1 MAQFTKNTNYILV
14 NFVLSYSFNYSAV
27 SLDKLKLS
35 KRLHTSMNDLG
46 YFTAKEIQLKSLS
59 RIVGGHSVIGIA
71 PEGAGK
77 TTTYVLG
84 VLMRLKYTQDEAPKV
99 LILAPNEE
107 RIAEIIDR
115 FLTISQNKNLHIM
128 GLKTSGSIEEEIED
142 LVRGVDIVVAT
153 PNRARAVYL
162 KLGLNLNRIQTFI
175 IDDAEE
181 IVKQGM
187 QTTVRELAQSC
198 GKVQYLAFSTVEHE
212 KLHLMIDDFMPF
224 ATLIEVEELAEETT
238 DTHELLLYQVP
249 NFTTK
254 INLLN
259 ALMRDDDVFDKAVVF
274 VNSRLTAHNLMERL
288 HVPKG
293 EAAVL
298 QPFFHDD
305 LGFDDIHD
313 FKQTSACRIL
323 VIANEGNSNLDLSG
337 IPFIFHF
344 EIPENRDVFVQH
356 VLKTSNDETLA
367 ITFATDIELPELK
380 KIEQSLGKKIPSM
393 PLPDDLIIYRPSDNP
408 KKKNEGEESQ
418 DGAFHK
424 KKESNSKTYNYGS
437 GVKAKMTMKNKK
449 R

>member
-1 MAQFTKNTNYILV
+1 
-14 NFVLSYSFNYSAV
+14 
-27 SLDKLKLS
+27 
-35 KRLHTSMNDLG
+35 MNDLG

-59 RIVGGHSVIGIA
+59 RITGGHSIIGIA

-107 RIAEIIDR
+107 RVSEIVDR
-115 FLTISQNKNLHIM
+115 FLTISKNKDLHIM
-128 GLKTSGSIEEEIED
+128 GLKTSGSMEEEIEG

-187 QTTVRELAQSC
+187 QTPVRELAQSC

-224 ATLIEVEELAEETT
+224 ATLIEVEELGEETAE
-238 DTHELLLYQVP
+238 THELMLYQVP

-259 ALMRDDDVFDKAVVF
+259 LLMRDDDVFNKVVVF
-274 VNSRLTAHNLMERL
+274 VNSRLTAQKLSQNL
-288 HVPKG
+288 HAKKG
-293 EAAVL
+293 EVTVL
-298 QPFFHDD
+298 HPLFHDD
-305 LGFDDIHD
+305 EGIDDIDD
-313 FKQTSACRIL
+313 FKQIPECRIL
-323 VIANEGNSNLDLSG
+323 IIANEGTNDIDLSG
-337 IPFIFHF
+337 VPFIFHF
-344 EIPENRDVFVQH
+344 EIPENRDVFVKH
-356 VLKTSNDETLA
+356 IVKISNDEVIA

-380 KIEQSLGKKIPSM
+380 KIEQSLGKNIPVI
-393 PLPDDLIIYRPSDNP
+393 PLPADLLIYHPSNNP
-408 KKKNEGEESQ
+408 KEKNEVDESRG
-418 DGAFHK
+418 GAFHK
-424 KKESNSKTYNYGS
+424 KKENNRKTSNYGG

>member
-1 MAQFTKNTNYILV
+1 
-14 NFVLSYSFNYSAV
+14 
-27 SLDKLKLS
+27 
-35 KRLHTSMNDLG
+35 MNDLG

-59 RIVGGHSVIGIA
+59 RIVGGHDIIAIA
-71 PEGAGK
+71 PEGGGK

-107 RIAEIIDR
+107 KIAEIVDR
-115 FLTISQNKNLHIM
+115 FLTISKNKNLHIM
-128 GLKTSGSIEEEIED
+128 GLKAGGSMEEEIAE
-142 LVRGVDIVVAT
+142 LVLGVDIVVAT
-153 PNRARAVYL
+153 PSRARAVYL

-212 KLHLMIDDFMPF
+212 KLHLMIDPFMPF
-224 ATLIEVEELAEETT
+224 ATVIEVEELGEKALE
-238 DTHELLLYQVP
+238 THELMLYQVP

-259 ALMRDDDVFDKAVVF
+259 ALMADDDVFDKVVVF
-274 VNSRLTAHNLMERL
+274 VNSRLTAQKLSESL
-288 HVPKG
+288 HAKKG
-293 EAAVL
+293 EVAVL
-298 QPFFHDD
+298 HPFFHEDS
-305 LGFDDIHD
+305 GIDDIHD
-313 FKQTSACRIL
+313 FKQIPECRIL
-323 VIANEGNSNLDLSG
+323 IIANEGTKNIDLSG

-344 EIPENRDVFVQH
+344 EIPENRDVYVQH
-356 VLKTSNDETLA
+356 VLKTSDDEALA

-380 KIEQSLGKKIPSM
+380 KIEQSLGKKIPVM
-393 PLPDDLIIYRPSDNP
+393 PLPDDLTIYRPSDNP
-408 KKKNEGEESQ
+408 KEKNETDESQ
-418 DGAFHK
+418 GGAFHK
-424 KKESNSKTYNYGS
+424 KKASNSKTYNIGA

>member
-1 MAQFTKNTNYILV
+1 
-14 NFVLSYSFNYSAV
+14 
-27 SLDKLKLS
+27 
-35 KRLHTSMNDLG
+35 MNDLG
-46 YFTAKEIQLKSLS
+46 YFTPKEIQSKSLS
-59 RIVGGHSVIGIA
+59 RIIGGHSIIGIA

-107 RIAEIIDR
+107 KIAEIVDR
-115 FLTISQNKNLHIM
+115 FLTISKNRDLHIM

-153 PNRARAVYL
+153 PNRARAMYL

-187 QTTVRELAQSC
+187 QTPVRELAQSC

-212 KLHLMIDDFMPF
+212 KLHFMIDDFMPL
-224 ATLIEVEELAEETT
+224 ATLVEAEELSEKTT
-238 DTHELLLYQVP
+238 ETHELMLYQVP

-259 ALMRDDDVFDKAVVF
+259 VLMRDDDVFDKVVIF
-274 VNSRLTAHNLMERL
+274 VNSRLTAQKLSQSL
-288 HVPKG
+288 HAKNG
-293 EAAVL
+293 EVAVL
-298 QPFFHDD
+298 HPLFHDD
-305 LGFDDIHD
+305 AGIDDISD
-313 FKQTSACRIL
+313 FKQIPECRIL
-323 VIANEGNSNLDLSG
+323 IIANEGTNDIDLSG

-344 EIPENRDVFVQH
+344 EVPEATEVFVRH
-356 VLKTSNDETLA
+356 VEKTADDEVIA
-367 ITFATDIELPELK
+367 ITFATDIELPEFK
-380 KIEQSLGKKIPSM
+380 KIEQSLGKKIPVM
-393 PLPDDLIIYRPSDNP
+393 PLPEDLIIYRPSNNP
-408 KKKNEGEESQ
+408 KEKNQVDESQ
-418 DGAFHK
+418 GGAFHK
-424 KKESNSKTYNYGS
+424 KKESNSKTYNLGA

>member
-1 MAQFTKNTNYILV
+1 
-14 NFVLSYSFNYSAV
+14 
-27 SLDKLKLS
+27 
-35 KRLHTSMNDLG
+35 MNDLG
-46 YFTAKEIQLKSLS
+46 YFTAKEFQLKSLS
-59 RIVGGHSVIGIA
+59 RIIGGHSIIGIA

-107 RIAEIIDR
+107 RIAEIVDR
-115 FLTISQNKNLHIM
+115 FLTISKNKNLHIM
-128 GLKTSGSIEEEIED
+128 GLKTSGSMEEEIED
-142 LVRGVDIVVAT
+142 LVLGVDIVVAT

-224 ATLIEVEELAEETT
+224 ATLVEVEELGEKTT
-238 DTHELLLYQVP
+238 ETHELMLYQVP

-259 ALMRDDDVFDKAVVF
+259 LLMRDDDVFDKVVVF
-274 VNSRLTAHNLMERL
+274 VNSRLTAHKLSQNL
-288 HVPKG
+288 HAKKG
-293 EAAVL
+293 EVAVL
-298 QPFFHDD
+298 HPLFHDD
-305 LGFDDIHD
+305 AGFDNIQD
-313 FKQTSACRIL
+313 FKQIPECRIL
-323 VIANEGNSNLDLSG
+323 IIANEGSNDIDLSG

-356 VLKTSNDETLA
+356 VVKASNDDVIA

-380 KIEQSLGKKIPSM
+380 KIEQFLGEKIPVM
-393 PLPDDLIIYRPSDNP
+393 PLPDDLIIYHPSNNS
-408 KKKNEGEESQ
+408 KEKNEEDESQ
-418 DGAFHK
+418 GGAFHK
-424 KKESNSKTYNYGS
+424 KKESNSKTYNYGA
-437 GVKAKMTMKNKK
+437 GVKAKITMKNKK

>member
-1 MAQFTKNTNYILV
+1 M
-14 NFVLSYSFNYSAV
+14 
-27 SLDKLKLS
+27 SLEKLKLS
-35 KRLHTSMNDLG
+35 KRLHASMRDLG
-46 YFTAKEIQLKSLS
+46 YVTAKVIQLKSLS
-59 RIVGGHSVIGIA
+59 RIIGGHNIIGIA

-99 LILAPNEE
+99 LVLAPNEE
-107 RIAEIIDR
+107 RIAEIVDR
-115 FLTISQNKNLHIM
+115 FVTISNNKDLYIK
-128 GLKTSGSIEEEIED
+128 GLKTNGSMEEEIED

-212 KLHLMIDDFMPF
+212 KLHLMIDGFMPF
-224 ATLIEVEELAEETT
+224 ATVIEVEELAENTIE
-238 DTHELLLYQVP
+238 THELMLYQVP

-259 ALMRDDDVFDKAVVF
+259 LLMNDDEVFDKVVVF
-274 VNSRLTAHNLMERL
+274 VNSRLTAQKLGQSL
-288 HVPKG
+288 HVKKG
-293 EAAVL
+293 EVAV
-298 QPFFHDD
+298 
-305 LGFDDIHD
+305 GIDDIND
-313 FKQTSACRIL
+313 FKQIPECRIRI
-323 VIANEGNSNLDLSG
+323 VANEDTNDIDLSG

-344 EIPENRDVFVQH
+344 EIPGNRADFLQH
-356 VLKTSNDETLA
+356 IVKTSNDEVIA

-380 KIEQSLGKKIPSM
+380 KIEQSLGKKIPVI
-393 PLPDDLIIYRPSDNP
+393 PLPDDLIIYRPSSNP
-408 KKKNEGEESQ
+408 KEKNEVDESQ
-418 DGAFHK
+418 GGAFHK
-424 KKESNSKTYNYGS
+424 KKESNSKTYNYG
-437 GVKAKMTMKNKK
+437 GGAKAKMTMKNKK

>member
-1 MAQFTKNTNYILV
+1 
-14 NFVLSYSFNYSAV
+14 
-27 SLDKLKLS
+27 
-35 KRLHTSMNDLG
+35 MNDLG
-46 YFTAKEIQLKSLS
+46 YFTAKEFQLKSLT
-59 RIVGGHSVIGIA
+59 RIVGGHSIIGIA

-99 LILAPNEE
+99 LILAPNEDK
-107 RIAEIIDR
+107 ITEIIDR
-115 FLTISQNKNLHIM
+115 FHTISKNKNLHIM
-128 GLKTSGSIEEEIED
+128 GLKTSGGMEEEIED

-153 PNRARAVYL
+153 PTRARAVYL

-212 KLHLMIDDFMPF
+212 KLHVMIDGFMPF
-224 ATLIEVEELAEETT
+224 APVIEVEELGEETMQT
-238 DTHELLLYQVP
+238 QELALYEVP

-259 ALMRDDDVFDKAVVF
+259 LLMRDADVFDKVVLF
-274 VNSRLTAHNLMERL
+274 VNSRLTAHNLIQRL
-288 HVPKG
+288 HVQKG
-293 EAAVL
+293 EAAL
-298 QPFFHDD
+298 LHPFFHDD
-305 LGFDDIHD
+305 LGFDNIQE
-313 FKQTSACRIL
+313 FKQTPECRIL
-323 VIANEGNSNLDLSG
+323 IVANEGGGPIDLSG

-344 EIPENRDVFVQH
+344 EIPEKTDVFAQH
-356 VLKTSNDETLA
+356 VLKTSDDEAMA

-380 KIEQSLGKKIPSM
+380 KIEQLLGKKIPSI
-393 PLPDDLIIYRPSDNP
+393 PLPDDLIIYRPSDNA
-408 KKKNEGEESQ
+408 KEKNEVDDSRG
-418 DGAFHK
+418 GAFHA
-424 KKESNSKTYNYGS
+424 KKESNSKTHNYGS
-437 GVKAKMTMKNKK
+437 GVKAKMTKRNKK

>member
-1 MAQFTKNTNYILV
+1 M
-14 NFVLSYSFNYSAV
+14 

-35 KRLHTSMNDLG
+35 KRLHASMNDLG
-46 YFTAKEIQLKSLS
+46 YFTAKEFQLKSLS
-59 RIVGGHSVIGIA
+59 RIIGGHNIIGVA

-115 FLTISQNKNLHIM
+115 FLTISNNKNLHIM
-128 GLKTSGSIEEEIED
+128 GLKTSGSMEEEIED

-224 ATLIEVEELAEETT
+224 ATLVEVEELGEKKAE
-238 DTHELLLYQVP
+238 THELMLYQVP

-259 ALMRDDDVFDKAVVF
+259 LLMRDDDVFDKVVVF
-274 VNSRLTAHNLMERL
+274 VNSRLTAQKLSQNL
-288 HVPKG
+288 HAKKG
-293 EAAVL
+293 EVAVL
-298 QPFFHDD
+298 HPLFHDD
-305 LGFDDIHD
+305 VGIDDIHD
-313 FKQTSACRIL
+313 FKQIPECRIL
-323 VIANEGNSNLDLSG
+323 IIANEGTNDIDLSG

-356 VLKTSNDETLA
+356 VVKTSNNDVIA

-380 KIEQSLGKKIPSM
+380 KIEQFLGEKIPVM
-393 PLPDDLIIYRPSDNP
+393 PLPEDLIIYRPSNNP
-408 KKKNEGEESQ
+408 KEKNEMDESQ
-418 DGAFHK
+418 GGAFHK
-424 KKESNSKTYNYGS
+424 KKESNSKTYNYGG
-437 GVKAKMTMKNKK
+437 GVKAKITMKNKK
-449 R
+449 K

>member
-1 MAQFTKNTNYILV
+1 
-14 NFVLSYSFNYSAV
+14 
-27 SLDKLKLS
+27 
-35 KRLHTSMNDLG
+35 MNDLG

-59 RIVGGHSVIGIA
+59 RIIGGHSIIGIA

-84 VLMRLKYTQDEAPKV
+84 VLMRLKYTEDEAPKV
-99 LILAPNEE
+99 LILAPNDE
-107 RIAEIIDR
+107 RITEIVDR
-115 FLTISQNKNLHIM
+115 FLAISKNKNLHIM
-128 GLKTSGSIEEEIED
+128 GLKTSGSMEEEIED

-187 QTTVRELAQSC
+187 QTRVRELAQSC

-224 ATLIEVEELAEETT
+224 ATLVEVEELGEKTT
-238 DTHELLLYQVP
+238 ETHELMLYQVP

-259 ALMRDDDVFDKAVVF
+259 LLMRDDDVFDKVVVF
-274 VNSRLTAHNLMERL
+274 VNTRLTAQKLSQSL
-288 HVPKG
+288 HAKKG
-293 EAAVL
+293 EVAVL
-298 QPFFHDD
+298 LPMLHDD
-305 LGFDDIHD
+305 AGFDDIND
-313 FKQTSACRIL
+313 FKKDPECRIL
-323 VIANEGNSNLDLSG
+323 IIANESSNDIDLSR
-337 IPFIFHF
+337 IPFVFHF

-356 VLKTSNDETLA
+356 IIKTSNDEVMA

-380 KIEQSLGKKIPSM
+380 KIEQSLGKKIPIM
-393 PLPDDLIIYRPSDNP
+393 PTPDDLVIYQPSTNP
-408 KKKNEGEESQ
+408 KEKNEVDESKG
-418 DGAFHK
+418 GAFHK
-424 KKESNSKTYNYGS
+424 KKASNNKTYNYGG

>member
-1 MAQFTKNTNYILV
+1 
-14 NFVLSYSFNYSAV
+14 
-27 SLDKLKLS
+27 
-35 KRLHTSMNDLG
+35 MNDLG
-46 YFTAKEIQLKSLS
+46 YITAKEFQLRALS
-59 RIVGGHSVIGIA
+59 RIIGGHSLIGIA

-77 TTTYVLG
+77 TTSYVLG

-99 LILAPNEE
+99 LILAPDEE
-107 RIAEIIDR
+107 RIAEIVDS

-128 GLKTSGSIEEEIED
+128 GLKTSGGMEEEIED

-153 PNRARAVYL
+153 PPRARAVYL

-224 ATLIEVEELAEETT
+224 AAVVEVEELAEMPVE
-238 DTHELLLYQVP
+238 THELMLYQVP

-259 ALMRDDDVFDKAVVF
+259 RLLEDKDVFDKVVVF
-274 VNSRLTAHNLMERL
+274 VNSRLTAQKLSESL
-288 HVPKG
+288 HAKKG
-293 EAAVL
+293 EVSVL
-298 QPFFHDD
+298 HPLFHDAS
-305 LGFDDIHD
+305 GMDDIHD
-313 FKQTSACRIL
+313 SRQSAECRIL
-323 VIANEGNSNLDLSG
+323 IVANESRDNMDLSG

-344 EIPENRDVFVQH
+344 EIPEDKNDFVRN
-356 VLKTSNDETLA
+356 VLKTTEDEAIA

-380 KIEQSLGKKIPSM
+380 KIEQALGKRIPVI
-393 PLPDDLIIYRPSDNP
+393 PLPDDLIIYRPSSDP
-408 KKKNEGEESQ
+408 KEKNEVDGSQ
-418 DGAFHK
+418 GGAFHK
-424 KKESNSKTYNYGS
+424 KKESNSKTYNYG
-437 GVKAKMTMKNKK
+437 GGTKAKMTMKNKK

>member
-1 MAQFTKNTNYILV
+1 M
-14 NFVLSYSFNYSAV
+14 

-35 KRLHTSMNDLG
+35 KRLQASMTDLG

-59 RIVGGHSVIGIA
+59 RIIGGQSILGIA

-84 VLMRLKYTQDEAPKV
+84 VLMRLKYTRDEAPKV

-107 RIAEIIDR
+107 KINEIIDR
-115 FLTISQNKNLHIM
+115 FLVISKNRDLHIM
-128 GLKTSGSIEEEIED
+128 GLKASGSMEEEIED

-175 IDDAEE
+175 VDDAEE

-187 QTTVRELAQSC
+187 QTNVRELAQSC
-198 GKVQYLAFSTVEHE
+198 GDVQYLAFSTVEHD

-224 ATLIEVEELAEETT
+224 ATRVEAEELGEETLE
-238 DTHELLLYQVP
+238 THDLMLYQVP

-259 ALMRDDDVFDKAVVF
+259 VLMRDAEVFDKVVVF
-274 VNSRLTAHNLMERL
+274 VNSRLTAHNLLKRL
-288 HVPKG
+288 HVAKG
-293 EAAVL
+293 EAAIYN
-298 QPFFHDD
+298 PFFHDD
-305 LGFDDIHD
+305 AGIDNMQD
-313 FKQTSACRIL
+313 FHQIPECRIL
-323 VIANEGNSNLDLSG
+323 LVANEGLTAIDLSN

-344 EIPENRDVFVQH
+344 EIPESSDIFVSH
-356 VLKTSNDETLA
+356 ILKTSAFESVA
-367 ITFATDIELPELK
+367 ITFATDIELPELR
-380 KIEQSLGKKIPSM
+380 KIEQSLGKKIPVM
-393 PLPDDLIIYRPSDNP
+393 PLPDNLIIYRPSDSP
-408 KKKNEGEESQ
+408 KEDDKVDESQ
-418 DGAFHK
+418 GGAFHK

-437 GVKAKMTMKNKK
+437 GVKAKMTKKNKK